1 MHQSRNEL
9 LTAHYSSWARTWG
22 RALWRSPVQPGFF
35 TFNLFINKQ
44 EPSRSKVPFRG
55 GGFVWTPFRETES
68 DWMAQGR
75 NVLRV
80 NKFVN
85 IQFLE
90 KLPQLVDRT
99 LASKHNYLLFLFF
112 VKVDDQFFAIDSHPE
127 LRARE

>member
-1 MHQSRNEL
+1 M
-9 LTAHYSSWARTWG
+9 
-22 RALWRSPVQPGFF
+22 
-35 TFNLFINKQ
+35 
-44 EPSRSKVPFRG
+44 PFRG

-112 VKVDDQFFAIDSHPE
+112 AKVDDQFFAIDSHPE